1 MLGRLALG
9 YLSVLGT
16 ARGPKLGNK
25 NHLNRNKPVFG
36 SKTLKGLQIVLIL
49 GMLGGVTVQK
59 EAQRHPFLWLSDYGY
74 NPLLAHNRRNSQVV
88 RSVPEKR

>member
-1 MLGRLALG
+1 M
-9 YLSVLGT
+9 LGT
-16 ARGPKLGNK
+16 AHGPKLGTK

-59 EAQRHPFLWLSDYGY
+59 EAQRHPFLL
-74 NPLLAHNRRNSQVV
+74 VV
-88 RSVPEKR
+88 